1 MSFRNSIY
9 RKIKLSIQVL
19 LLTIAFLGILFL
31 VFLLWTKY
39 TVHNENV
46 LEKQQPSTITSIQS
60 FPIGVDPEKK
70 VIVEDPMFSSYLESH
85 LLVTNTTK
93 QRQERFFD
101 RLVSK
106 LAQSNLYQQLASPR
120 SRILVIYP
128 GERKEEIAKNFGN
141 ILRWNHEER
150 QGFINEITK
159 TEPFLE
165 DGKFFPGRYVVDSQ
179 ITPVEMAF
187 LINEK
192 FTGEILSKYNQ
203 NVADKVPLNDALII
217 ASLLEREAYDFYD
230 MRLIS
235 GIIWNRLFI
244 DMPLQLDATLQY
256 ARGSKTTEAKWWPVP
271 RPADK
276 FLNSPYNTY
285 KNTGLP
291 PTPIANPSIE
301 AVIAALNPEVTD
313 CMFYFHDKKGGFHCT
328 KTYEEHVS
336 MLKKIYGRGR

>member
-46 LEKQQPSTITSIQS
+46 LEKQEPSTITSIQS

-150 QGFINEITK
+150 QEFINEITK

-244 DMPLQLDATLQY
+244 DMPFQLDATLQY
-256 ARGSKTTEAKWWPVP
+256 ARGSKTTEAKWWPIP

>member
-46 LEKQQPSTITSIQS
+46 LEKQEPSTITSIQS

-313 CMFYFHDKKGGFHCT
+313 CMFYFHDKKGGLHCT

>member
-46 LEKQQPSTITSIQS
+46 LEKQEPSTITSIQS

-150 QGFINEITK
+150 QEFINEITK